1 MRHAGTARSE
11 ASAASRARLDG
22 GWAGG
27 GDGDD
32 DDDARSDGRSVETA
46 ESAAAS
52 VYTVDGVLPF
62 IPWAEAAGAAG
73 GGGRD
78 ERGGA
83 SAGAAGGGGRDERG
97 GASAGAFH
105 GGRRAATASSAAELS
120 GVSAAVLSLVAHLR
134 ILLRSHL
141 GRTLDLF
148 RCARSCAA
156 PRVTAASRGAL
167 PRLPCL
173 AVCLALLVPCL
184 ALNLALCRALPC
196 LASAAPLSA
205 RSLTIQNT
213 TPRIRPPPLPR
224 RVRCR
229 QWDFDG
235 DGSISLAD
243 LSHALVTL
251 HGLSPPAEAIRALH
265 SALDT

>member
-1 MRHAGTARSE
+1 
-11 ASAASRARLDG
+11 
-22 GWAGG
+22 
-27 GDGDD
+27 
-32 DDDARSDGRSVETA
+32 
-46 ESAAAS
+46 

-62 IPWAEAAGAAG
+62 IPWAEA
-73 GGGRD
+73 
-78 ERGGA
+78 
-83 SAGAAGGGGRDERG
+83 AGAAGGGGRDERG